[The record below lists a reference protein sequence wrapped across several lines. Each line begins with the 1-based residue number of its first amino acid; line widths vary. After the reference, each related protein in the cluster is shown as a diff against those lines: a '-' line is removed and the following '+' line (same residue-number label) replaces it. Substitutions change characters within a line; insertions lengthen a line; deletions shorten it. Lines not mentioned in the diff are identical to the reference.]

1 MDARTY
7 CALVGGDDSV
17 IVDAKKRPHMGPR
30 HQNRLAYMPAREQ
43 DLNSQS
49 TKQLAEALHNLYDL
63 LEEYAPAWYTQEHR
77 EKAEA
82 ALRMLK
88 GS

>member
-7 CALVGGDDSV
+7 CALVGGSDNPMLESNTESPMT
-17 IVDAKKRPHMGPR
+17 AR
-30 HQNRLAYMPAREQ
+30 HHRLAYVPDREMDRTTLQ
-43 DLNSQS
+43 RAG
-49 TKQLAEALHNLYDL
+49 QLAAALEDLYEL

-82 ALRMLK
+82 ALRMIK

>member
-1 MDARTY
+1 MI
-7 CALVGGDDSV
+7 LDSNTQ
-17 IVDAKKRPHMGPR
+17 PHMSPR
-30 HQNRLAYMPAREQ
+30 HHRLAYVPAREVTPDVQ
-43 DLNSQS
+43 PS
-49 TKQLAEALHNLYDL
+49 KRLAEALEDLYEL

>member
-7 CALVGGDDSV
+7 CALVGGSDNSMLESN
-17 IVDAKKRPHMGPR
+17 AQSPMTARSH
-30 HQNRLAYMPAREQ
+30 RLAYVPDREIDRATMQ
-43 DLNSQS
+43 R
-49 TKQLAEALHNLYDL
+49 TRQLADALEGLYEL